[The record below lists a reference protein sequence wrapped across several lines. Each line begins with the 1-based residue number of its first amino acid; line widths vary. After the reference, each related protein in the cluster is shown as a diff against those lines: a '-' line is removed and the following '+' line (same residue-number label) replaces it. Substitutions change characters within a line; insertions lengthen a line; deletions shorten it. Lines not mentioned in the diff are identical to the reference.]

1 MKTFGKIKKGKLI
14 LNNKDKFNLEL
25 KQFEG
30 KDIIV
35 KIEERS
41 PNRSKEQNSLWWK
54 WMDLIGLE
62 IGYTKEET
70 HQLMKYKFLKRS
82 VVNIDGYEETIVK
95 GTSTL
100 THKEF
105 SALMNNVHFF
115 ANDTLNINLPSNE

>member
-30 KDIIV
+30 KDIII

-54 WMDLIGLE
+54 WMDLIGME
-62 IGYTKEET
+62 VGYTKEET
-70 HQLMKYKFLKRS
+70 HQLMK
-82 VVNIDGYEETIVK
+82 
-95 GTSTL
+95 
-100 THKEF
+100 
-105 SALMNNVHFF
+105 
-115 ANDTLNINLPSNE
+115 

>member
-1 MKTFGKIKKGKLI
+1 MRTFGKIKKGKLI
-14 LNNKDKFNLEL
+14 LNNKDKFHLEL

-30 KDIIV
+30 KDIII

-54 WMDLIGLE
+54 WMDLIRLE

>member
-1 MKTFGKIKKGKLI
+1 MRTFGKIKKGKLI

-30 KDIIV
+30 KDIII

-82 VVNIDGYEETIVK
+82 VVNIDGYEETIIK

>member
-30 KDIIV
+30 KDIII

>member
-1 MKTFGKIKKGKLI
+1 MRTFGKIKKGKLI

-30 KDIIV
+30 KDIII

-54 WMDLIGLE
+54 WMDLIGME
-62 IGYTKEET
+62 VGYTKEET
-70 HQLMKYKFLKRS
+70 HQLMKYRFLKRS
-82 VVNIDGYEETIVK
+82 VVNIDGYEETIIK

>member
-30 KDIIV
+30 KDIII

-54 WMDLIGLE
+54 WMDLIGME
-62 IGYTKEET
+62 VGYTKEET
-70 HQLMKYKFLKRS
+70 HQLMKYRFLKRS

>member
-30 KDIIV
+30 KDIII

-54 WMDLIGLE
+54 WMDLIGME
-62 IGYTKEET
+62 VGYTKEET
-70 HQLMKYKFLKRS
+70 HQLMKYRFLKRS
-82 VVNIDGYEETIVK
+82 VVNIDGYEETIIK

-105 SALMNNVHFF
+105 SALMKDVHFF

>member
-30 KDIIV
+30 KDIII

-82 VVNIDGYEETIVK
+82 VVNIDGYEETIIK